1 MARSSFLT
9 NLRQDRIYW
18 VLVAYLCI
26 IFLMG
31 GGQRADMQSLVIIRP
46 LALFV
51 CAYGL
56 WTLTR
61 EQVRHYRFL
70 FLMAGACFALVGI
83 HLIPLPPSLWSLLPG
98 REIVTQIDAAAG
110 LGEVWRPITLVPA
123 SGRNAFFSMFVPLAA
138 LILAVQLDRDALFRL
153 LPVIIIIAVVSGVLG
168 IFQIASDPKGPLQFH
183 RLGGEGT
190 ANGFFA
196 NRNHQAAL
204 LACLFPMLAV
214 FAWSGVR
221 SYEKSRFNITLA
233 LLGGVV
239 LIPLLLVTG
248 SRAGFILGVIG
259 LCCVPLLYAK
269 PRIEAPKKRKVQ
281 KINQNYIF
289 GGLAAIFLAL
299 SFILMSRSEAF
310 DRLTQKDASEDLR
323 FKILPNIIEIIVNYF
338 PVGSGAG
345 SFVEVYAMHEMD
357 EQLGPKFMNR
367 AHNDIAEVVMTLGLP
382 GAILLIIAIIAY
394 VLRLFN
400 IRGKLESGTR
410 ERGFAFLGATIIAFL
425 FAASILDYP
434 LRVPSMICFFT
445 IACVWMAGPFDKNTK
460 RDGKKPS
467 RSLKIEK
474 AKILGWK

>member
-1 MARSSFLT
+1 
-9 NLRQDRIYW
+9 
-18 VLVAYLCI
+18 
-26 IFLMG
+26 MG

-183 RLGGEGT
+183 RLGGEGSAT
-190 ANGFFA
+190 GFFA

-221 SYEKSRFNITLA
+221 SYEQSRFNLTLA
-233 LLGGVV
+233 VLGGFV

-259 LCCVPLLYAK
+259 FCTIPLLYSK
-269 PRIEAPKKRKVQ
+269 PKIEIAKKRKIH
-281 KINQNYIF
+281 KFNQTYIL
-289 GGLAAIFLAL
+289 GGLAAVFLAL
-299 SFILMSRSEAF
+299 AFILMSRGEAF
-310 DRLTQKDASEDLR
+310 DRVTQKNAGEDLR
-323 FKILPNIIEIIVNYF
+323 FEILPNLIDMIPRYLPF
-338 PVGSGAG
+338 GSGAG
-345 SFVEVYAMHEMD
+345 SFVEVYAMHEKD
-357 EQLGPKFMNR
+357 EHLGPSFVNH
-367 AHNDIAEVVMTLGLP
+367 AHNDIVEVVLTLGLP
-382 GAILLIIAIIAY
+382 GALLLLIAFFAYAI
-394 VLRLFN
+394 RLFN
-400 IRGKLESGTR
+400 IRRTIKTGTR
-410 ERGFAFLGATIIAFL
+410 ERGHAVLGAVIILFL

-445 IACVWMAGPFDKNTK
+445 IACLWMAGPFDKNTK
-460 RDGKKPS
+460 RDGQKPS
-467 RSLKIEK
+467 RSLEVEK
-474 AKILGWK
+474 A